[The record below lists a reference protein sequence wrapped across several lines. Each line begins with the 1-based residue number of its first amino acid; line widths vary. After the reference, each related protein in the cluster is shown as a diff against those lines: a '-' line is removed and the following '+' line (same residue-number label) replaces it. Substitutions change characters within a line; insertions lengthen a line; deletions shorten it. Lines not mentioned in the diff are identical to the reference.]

1 MSAANALL
9 TIVVP
14 IRDREQLA
22 RPTLDSIAAQTLRP
36 LRVIIV
42 DNGST
47 DGTREMLDQWK
58 AEVETPAFA
67 VDIYDEPT
75 IGAAAARECGLRH
88 VTTEYTMFFD
98 SDDLMAPVHAALAV
112 DAFVQNPLIDL
123 VGWDVEVGRS
133 DGRLAGARHQFYDTD
148 VQWHNI
154 MHGSLATQR
163 YAARTSLFRA
173 AGGWNRA
180 LRGWDDIEL
189 AARMLKLS
197 PRIQRLTGDPTVIW
211 RRHKHSISGLEYSSR
226 PERWEGA
233 LKELRKV
240 FADEPR
246 QLRYVGL
253 KGAVLA
259 GDYWLEG
266 SKADAKRLMGELLA
280 QEKSPLSRMLLRV
293 AFRLRSRGTRGV
305 ARLLRPFY

>member
-22 RPTLDSIAAQTLRP
+22 CPTLASIAAQTLRP
-36 LRVIIV
+36 LKVIIV

-47 DGTREMLDQWK
+47 DGTRKMLEQWK

-67 VDIYDEPT
+67 VEIYDEPT
-75 IGAAAARECGLRH
+75 VGAAAARECGLKH

-112 DAFVQNPLIDL
+112 DAFVQNPMLDL
-123 VGWDVEVGRS
+123 AGWNVEVGRS
-133 DGRLAGARHQFYDTD
+133 DGRLAGAIHPFYDTD
-148 VQWHNI
+148 LQWHNI
-154 MHGSLATQR
+154 MHGSLSTQR
-163 YAARTSLFRA
+163 YAARTSLFRE
-173 AGGWNRA
+173 AGGWNPV

-189 AARMLKLS
+189 GARILKLN

-211 RRHKHSISGLEYSSR
+211 RRHKNSISYLEYSSH

-233 LKELRKV
+233 LKEIRKV
-240 FADEPR
+240 FADDPKS
-246 QLRYVGL
+246 LRYVGL
-253 KGAVLA
+253 KGAILA
-259 GDYWLEG
+259 GDYWIEG
-266 SKADAKRLMGELLA
+266 ARSEAKRLMDELLA
-280 QEKSPLSRMLLRV
+280 EEESVFSRALLRT
-293 AFRLRSRGTRGV
+293 AYTLQRRGVRGV
-305 ARLLRPFY
+305 ARILRPFY